1 MLPYKSLEIIRLGLR
16 SLKQH
21 ALRSLLTMLGILCGV
36 SAVISMLAIGE
47 GTSQETQEQ
56 FRKLGATNIL
66 LRSIKPTDM
75 SSTESGSFSIE
86 YGLRY
91 TDAERIESTLP
102 HVEVVVPQRRI
113 SRTVRYL
120 HRKIRADV
128 VGTVP
133 WVSDLA
139 HAAVDSGRF
148 LTELDERRQ
157 YNHCVLG
164 SAVAQGLFGYEEP
177 VGKAIRIDSS
187 YYRVVGVM
195 AERGTPSAS
204 GNGGGNGEA
213 KPTDFN
219 LEIYIPLSTAR
230 TRFGETI
237 ANFES
242 GSRSA
247 ETVELHEIQVR
258 CDDVSQVLETSR
270 AVRAMLERYHK
281 NTDYTMTV
289 PLEQIRAAEEAG
301 RRFSIMLGAI
311 AAISLLVGGIGIM
324 NIMLASVT
332 ERTREIGVRR
342 ALGAKKHDI
351 IMQFLVETVVISF
364 LGGLIGLASGYFIAW
379 GIEYFAD
386 QKTVVTAWSLLVSV
400 SISLAIGLVF
410 GIYPASRAAQLDP
423 IIALRHE

>member
-1 MLPYKSLEIIRLGLR
+1 MLPYKSLEIVRLGLR

-56 FRKLGATNIL
+56 FRRLGATNIL
-66 LRSIKPTDM
+66 LRSVKPTDVA
-75 SSTESGSFSIE
+75 SSSSGSRAIE

-91 TDAERIESTLP
+91 SDAERIESTLP

-120 HRKIRADV
+120 HRSVRADV

-133 WVSDLA
+133 WASDLA
-139 HAAVDSGRF
+139 HADLAGGRF

-164 SAVAQGLFGYEEP
+164 SEVAARLFGYEKP

-195 AERGTPSAS
+195 AHRGTPSTSA
-204 GNGGGNGEA
+204 NGGAAEA
-213 KPTDFN
+213 KQTDAN

-237 ANFES
+237 TNIES
-242 GSRSA
+242 GSQSM

-281 NTDYTMTV
+281 KTDYTMTV
-289 PLEQIRAAEEAG
+289 PLQQIRAAEEAG

-342 ALGAKKHDI
+342 AVGAKKRDI

-364 LGGLIGLASGYFIAW
+364 LGGLIGLAAGYFIAW
-379 GIEYFAD
+379 GIEYFAN

-400 SISLAIGLVF
+400 SISVVIGLAF
-410 GIYPASRAAQLDP
+410 GIYPASRAAQLDA
-423 IIALRHE
+423 IVALRHE